1 MSGNEARGSARS
13 PEKSSIGPSTSFSTT
28 TGHSSG
34 HYFSSLRLSKNTNI
48 NLKQY
53 KGPLFYSF
61 ASSYILLLS
70 KMFVALA
77 LLATALPALAW
88 DNSSQYLSG
97 LGQALQD
104 AGLTTL
110 GSQTSRLNNSVLGR
124 ALLARLVLGNYT
136 LFAPDNEA
144 FANATNSTSLSNDD
158 NFFAQTILYHIVS
171 GSFSANNDTNAT
183 LEAETYP
190 NVTIGRTLLDDPSVV
205 QLEGNKSQVLVW
217 SDIDGQVEMYN
228 QPTSVSV
235 QNSTIFENL
244 LVNRINGVLS
254 IPPNVSDVLAAQ
266 NLTYLAGLFNSAT
279 VPSSNGS
286 NETIAA
292 FLDGDSVQGFT
303 FFAPDNAA
311 IELEGSSLTS
321 VTANNTALLAIL
333 SNHGVNGTTIYSP
346 SITASEN
353 LTSAGGEP
361 LTFTTNSSGVFV
373 NSGGSSARIIKTD
386 ILCKNGVLHMLDR
399 VLINTETNP
408 EAASSAYESATLIA
422 ASSTTETGPVGT
434 PTASSN
440 GSEGVLTGNSA
451 QGAFVGVTDNMNT
464 MYAALLGV
472 MGWALLGI
480 ALV

>member
-1 MSGNEARGSARS
+1 
-13 PEKSSIGPSTSFSTT
+13 
-28 TGHSSG
+28 
-34 HYFSSLRLSKNTNI
+34 
-48 NLKQY
+48 
-53 KGPLFYSF
+53 
-61 ASSYILLLS
+61 
-70 KMFVALA
+70 MFVALA

-88 DNSSQYLSG
+88 NNSSQYLTG

-110 GSQTSRLNNSVLGR
+110 GSQTGRLNNSAIGR
-124 ALLARLVLGNYT
+124 VLLARLVLGNYT

-144 FANATNSTSLSNDD
+144 FANATNSSSLSSDD
-158 NFFAQTILYHIVS
+158 DLFALTILYHIVS
-171 GSFSANNDTNAT
+171 GNFSPNNDTNAT

-205 QLEGNKSQVLVW
+205 QLEGDKSQVLVW
-217 SDIDGQVEMYN
+217 SNIDGQIEMYN

-235 QNSTIFENL
+235 QNSTVVENL
-244 LVNRINGVLS
+244 LVNRINGVLI
-254 IPPNVSDVLAAQ
+254 IPPNVSDVLAEQ
-266 NLTYLAGLFNSAT
+266 NLTYLAGFLDST
-279 VPSSNGS
+279 TITSSNGS
-286 NETIAA
+286 NETITGL
-292 FLDGDSVQGFT
+292 LDGDSVHGFT

-321 VTANNTALLAIL
+321 VADNKTALLTIL
-333 SNHGVNGTTIYSP
+333 SNHIVNGTTIYSP

-361 LTFTTNSSGVFV
+361 LTFTTNSSGTFV
-373 NSGGSSARIIKTD
+373 NSGESSARIIKTD

-408 EAASSAYESATLIA
+408 EAATSAYESATFIA

-434 PTASSN
+434 PTVSPD
-440 GSEGVLTGNSA
+440 GSDGVFTGNSA
-451 QGAFVGVTDNMNT
+451 QGVFAGVTNNMNT
-464 MYAALLGV
+464 MFTALVGV

-480 ALV
+480 AFV

>member
-1 MSGNEARGSARS
+1 
-13 PEKSSIGPSTSFSTT
+13 
-28 TGHSSG
+28 
-34 HYFSSLRLSKNTNI
+34 
-48 NLKQY
+48 
-53 KGPLFYSF
+53 
-61 ASSYILLLS
+61 
-70 KMFVALA
+70 MFVALA

-144 FANATNSTSLSNDD
+144 FANATNSTSISNDD

-217 SDIDGQVEMYN
+217 SNIDGQVEMYN

-244 LVNRINGVLS
+244 LVNRINGVLL

-266 NLTYLAGLFNSAT
+266 NLTVFGRPFQF
-279 VPSSNGS
+279 SN
-286 NETIAA
+286 
-292 FLDGDSVQGFT
+292 LQGFT

>member
-1 MSGNEARGSARS
+1 
-13 PEKSSIGPSTSFSTT
+13 
-28 TGHSSG
+28 
-34 HYFSSLRLSKNTNI
+34 
-48 NLKQY
+48 
-53 KGPLFYSF
+53 
-61 ASSYILLLS
+61 
-70 KMFVALA
+70 MFVALA

-88 DNSSQYLSG
+88 SNSSQYLSG

-110 GSQTSRLNNSVLGR
+110 GSQTSRLNNSILGR
-124 ALLARLVLGNYT
+124 ALLAKLVLGNYT

-144 FANATNSTSLSNDD
+144 FANATNSSSLSNDD
-158 NFFAQTILYHIVS
+158 NLFALTILYHIVS
-171 GSFSANNDTNAT
+171 GNFSANNGTNAT

-217 SDIDGQVEMYN
+217 SNIDGQIEMYN

-235 QNSTIFENL
+235 QNSTLVENL
-244 LVNRINGVLS
+244 LVNRINGVLL

-266 NLTYLAGLFNSAT
+266 NLTYLAGILDSTT
-279 VPSSNGS
+279 VTSSNGT
-286 NETIAA
+286 NETITDL
-292 FLDGDSVQGFT
+292 LDGDSVYGFT

-321 VTANNTALLAIL
+321 VTSNNTASLTIL
-333 SNHGVNGTTIYSP
+333 SNHIVNGTTIYSP

-408 EAASSAYESATLIA
+408 EAASSAYIRIRHFIA

-451 QGAFVGVTDNMNT
+451 QGALAGVTDNMNI
-464 MYAALLGV
+464 MFAALLGV

-480 ALV
+480 VLV